1 MKYTR
6 LGVLAATAALA
17 FTACTGGGEA
27 TTAPEETASGG
38 EATPAPAAECT
49 VKIATELPM
58 QGSEL
63 AASQPIVNGVKLALK
78 QAGNK
83 AGDCTVEFPDSAIY
97 DDALNGVHDPQ
108 TGAKNVAAIAADP
121 DFMAIIGPVNSS
133 VAKVQIPI
141 TNEAGIFQCSPANT
155 NPGLTKP
162 EFGALDVRKARPN
175 DINYTRLVTTDDYQ
189 GPAAAKYILENLGK
203 TKVYVIDDTET
214 FGKGIADEFIKYLEA
229 NGGTVVGRDGVPKTT
244 TDYSSIL
251 TKAASLG
258 PEAIYFGGVT
268 ATGGARI
275 LNAAVQAGLGDI
287 PYVGPD
293 GINDG
298 SGETQDSFLNLAGA
312 NAKNSYSTL
321 AGIGDFPAK
330 AQFNADYLA
339 EFGEDATGYAAI
351 GFGCAQVVLDAIA
364 RAAAS
369 GADVA
374 DKAAFRE
381 AVRKAAVD
389 TSVVYKTILGDVSFD
404 ANGDTT
410 QKIIS
415 IYAYTDAGGK
425 ADWAFKE
432 QLDYAK

>member
-214 FGKGIADEFIKYLEA
+214 FGKGIADEFVKYLEA

>member
-425 ADWAFKE
+425 VDWAFKE

>member
-214 FGKGIADEFIKYLEA
+214 FGKGIADEFVKYLEA

-339 EFGEDATGYAAI
+339 
-351 GFGCAQVVLDAIA
+351 
-364 RAAAS
+364 
-369 GADVA
+369 
-374 DKAAFRE
+374 
-381 AVRKAAVD
+381 
-389 TSVVYKTILGDVSFD
+389 
-404 ANGDTT
+404 
-410 QKIIS
+410 
-415 IYAYTDAGGK
+415 
-425 ADWAFKE
+425 
-432 QLDYAK
+432 